1 MAKRVIKRSVSKPQR
16 RGKGSSAKVKKKE
29 TGTGPRKSK
38 GSVESDNKVST
49 SKTARKSSSR
59 SRKQMKIAFV
69 ASEAVPLVK
78 VGGLAD
84 VVGALPKAL
93 SELGLSS
100 VVILPAYSVI
110 DREAFNLRDTG
121 IKISSPIGSHW
132 LEASVE
138 ETEIGP
144 VKYYLVRYDPFFA
157 REGIYGTSSGDYP
170 DNLERYAFFSKV
182 ALELLKRLDY
192 RPDVIHCNDWQ
203 TGLLPLFKQA
213 FYSEDPF
220 YSSTKVVFAIHN
232 IAYQGLFPVE
242 KFYLLGL
249 DWSYFT
255 YQGIE
260 FYGKGNCLKAGIVY
274 ADKVVTV
281 SPRYA
286 KEIQTPEYGWG
297 LDGVLRTHK
306 AKLEGIINGIDY
318 DYWNPW
324 IDPYLPD
331 KFGVRANRCF
341 LKGKA
346 VNKVRLL
353 EELGLKAVDVLAV
366 FVGRLVEQK
375 GIDVLVSAFQ
385 ELLPREKVGL
395 VILGRGEAR
404 FEAMVSD
411 LAGRFPDKVR
421 SFVEFNEPLAHRLYG
436 GADVV
441 VVPSRYEP
449 CGLTQMIGMRYGALP
464 VARRTGGLVDTIP
477 EDVGFLFDKATGA
490 DLLSS
495 LESAL
500 EVFRD
505 ADGWRERVK
514 RAMKL
519 DFSWSRSAREY
530 KRMYERLLK
539 QGK

>member
-1 MAKRVIKRSVSKPQR
+1 MGKKGVKKSAKNSQK
-16 RGKGSSAKVKKKE
+16 RGKALSTKAKAGKRASAKKTAKKSIGKAKNASA
-29 TGTGPRKSK
+29 PK
-38 GSVESDNKVST
+38 T
-49 SKTARKSSSR
+49 SKKVSSR
-59 SRKQMKIAFV
+59 SRKQIRVVFV

-93 SELGLSS
+93 SELGVSS
-100 VVILPAYSVI
+100 IVILPSYSVI
-110 DREAFNLRDTG
+110 DREAFDVRDTG

-157 REGIYGTSSGDYP
+157 RDGVYGTSSGDYP
-170 DNLERYAFFSKV
+170 DNLERYAFFSKI

-274 ADKVVTV
+274 ADRVVTV

-306 AKLEGIINGIDY
+306 AKLEGIVNGIDC

-324 IDPYLPD
+324 TDPYIPD
-331 KFGVRANRCF
+331 KFGIRANRCF

-346 VNKVRLL
+346 VSKVRLL
-353 EELGLKAVDVLAV
+353 EELGLKGVGMLAV
-366 FVGRLVEQK
+366 FIGRLVEQK
-375 GIDVLVSAFQ
+375 GIDILVSAFQ
-385 ELLPREKVGL
+385 EFLSREGVGL

-404 FEAMVSD
+404 FESMVAD
-411 LAGRFPDKVR
+411 LAGRFPEKVR
-421 SFVEFNEPLAHRLYG
+421 SFLEFNEPLAHRLYA

-441 VVPSRYEP
+441 VIPSRYEP
-449 CGLTQMIGMRYGALP
+449 CGLTQMIGMRYGTLP
-464 VARRTGGLVDTIP
+464 VARRTGGLADTIP
-477 EDVGFLFDKATGA
+477 EDVGFLFDKPTEA

-495 LESAL
+495 LKSAL

-505 ADGWRERVK
+505 AEAWRERVK

-519 DFSWSRSAREY
+519 DFSWSHSAREY
-530 KRMYERLLK
+530 KRMYEKLLK